1 MQESLETDLTCLHCM
16 QIFDDPISLI
26 PCGHCY
32 CQKCTD
38 GYMKEC
44 SECHKK
50 PEEGGEGKT
59 FLKAE
64 TLKTLTG
71 KISFLKQALAS
82 LSN

>member
-1 MQESLETDLTCLHCM
+1 
-16 QIFDDPISLI
+16 
-26 PCGHCY
+26 
-32 CQKCTD
+32 
-38 GYMKEC
+38 MKEC